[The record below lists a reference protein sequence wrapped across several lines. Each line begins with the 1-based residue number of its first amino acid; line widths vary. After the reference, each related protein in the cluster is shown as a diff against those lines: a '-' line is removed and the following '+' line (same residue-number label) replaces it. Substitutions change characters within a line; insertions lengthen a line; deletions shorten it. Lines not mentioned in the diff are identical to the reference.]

1 MLGFTADGL
10 GLGTQCLACR
20 KIREPEV
27 PMSKKKSLTED
38 HMTRGTVLARA
49 PWEER
54 S

>member
-10 GLGTQCLACR
+10 GLGTQYLARR